1 MGVLANVAGDDA
13 EDTMIV
19 GAAIKAWFPTAVAAF
34 SFLLFN
40 LLDSPCLAAISTMA
54 HEMQSRKW
62 FWFAILFQNI
72 FAYVVTLIVYQ
83 IGTFATGGAFTVGTA
98 VGIVL
103 LLVMLFLLFRPDP
116 YKDQKVYSKRS
127 VQA

>member
-1 MGVLANVAGDDA
+1 MAAGCSLHLRILRKESIVSTMGVLANVAGDDA

-54 HEMQSRKW
+54 HEMQSENGSGLQFSSR
-62 FWFAILFQNI
+62 
-72 FAYVVTLIVYQ
+72 T
-83 IGTFATGGAFTVGTA
+83 
-98 VGIVL
+98 
-103 LLVMLFLLFRPDP
+103 FLLML
-116 YKDQKVYSKRS
+116 
-127 VQA
+127 